1 MLSLQSY
8 FIFSF
13 PLQAPSKFYLGENPV
28 EAGPQEE
35 VEN

>member
-1 MLSLQSY
+1 MLSFQSY

-13 PLQAPSKFYLGENPV
+13 PLQAPSKFYPGENPV
-28 EAGPQEE
+28 EAEPQEK